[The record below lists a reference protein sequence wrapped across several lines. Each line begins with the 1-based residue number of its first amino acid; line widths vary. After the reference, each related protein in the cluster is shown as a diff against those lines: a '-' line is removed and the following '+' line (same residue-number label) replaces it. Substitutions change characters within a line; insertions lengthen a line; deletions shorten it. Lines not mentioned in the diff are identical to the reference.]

1 MLERNFT
8 SLPRVPDFII
18 ILRRNI
24 LLFYLK
30 HNQNWWSET
39 LPILDTQMRKGISY
53 QAGAIIRNG
62 TKIPRP

>member
-8 SLPRVPDFII
+8 SLPRLPDFII

-30 HNQNWWSET
+30 HNQNLWSET
-39 LPILDTQMRKGISY
+39 FTDTRHANEVRYNLPSGRYHKNWDKNT
-53 QAGAIIRNG
+53 
-62 TKIPRP
+62 